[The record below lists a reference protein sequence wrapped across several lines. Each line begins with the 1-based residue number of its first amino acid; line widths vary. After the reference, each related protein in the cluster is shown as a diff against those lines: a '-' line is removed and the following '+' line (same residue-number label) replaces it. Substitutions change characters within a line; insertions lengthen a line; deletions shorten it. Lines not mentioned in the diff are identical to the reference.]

1 MKKGTILISVLIVIS
16 ICTTLAVFINEKSL
30 SSYSSVN
37 NLHYEYQGAIFAMT
51 AMTALESVFKFDNAN
66 YDGAE
71 DIWNLIPPIPIDNG
85 FITAYIHPLN
95 SRFPI
100 NSLSI
105 KDEEV
110 RRRFSEGFNK
120 LMEKHEITTGDSN
133 DLMNWLGTGFISSQ
147 RLDENNAPY
156 NIKGATMNTLAELA
170 YVPGFENNYKQVS
183 KYLSIGESNYKINL
197 NLASE
202 ELITSLFPELEPY
215 VTDILEA
222 RSDGDFKDISAIYK
236 IMGDH
241 EQENYNAI
249 LPYIDVKSSMFYVK
263 IELNIGDTFKFYHI
277 LYERNGKNIKP
288 VKYIE
293 GGNIDYY

>member
-1 MKKGTILISVLIVIS
+1 MKKGTILISVLIIIS

-51 AMTALESVFKFDNAN
+51 AMTALETVFKFDDAN
-66 YDGAE
+66 YDGTE

-85 FITAYIHPLN
+85 FLTAYIHPLN

-110 RRRFSEGFNK
+110 RRRFSDGFNK
-120 LMEKHEITTGDSN
+120 LMEKHELTTGDSS

-147 RLDENNAPY
+147 RIDENNAPY
-156 NIKGATMNTLAELA
+156 NVKGAIMNTLAELA
-170 YVPGFENNYKQVS
+170 YVPGFESNYKQVS
-183 KYLSIGESNYKINL
+183 KHLSIGEKNYKINL

-215 VTDILEA
+215 ITDILEA
-222 RSDGDFKDISAIYK
+222 RSEGDFKDVSAIYK

-263 IELNIGDTFKFYHI
+263 MELNIGDTFKFYHI
-277 LYERNGKNIKP
+277 LYERTGKNIKP